1 MPGHDAILTPY
12 KQAPPP
18 GMIMSDEIF
27 EDVVK
32 MVLAMSGM
40 WIRNRFESDTDYTE
54 RGEFYETENEL
65 WMSLTDIIG
74 WLAKICP
81 HQMEKSNA
89 IIEFIP
95 FIKEILRNSL
105 LKISA
110 QGLGVVNDYS
120 PLINMSVQCTL
131 DILECCNVLGANAYN
146 EPFCEA
152 ILQFYA
158 LDEDTAQMCVH
169 AIGVC
174 AMHAPDEFN
183 ANVPRATAV
192 LYTFL
197 QWSPEGSF
205 PLADSSDEYLQKIQ
219 DLAAIA
225 LFKLCIYRR
234 DQMDPAGGV
243 DQILPRVLELLPI
256 GLGEDEALDTRIFH
270 RMFISLVASQDARLL
285 GASGERMTE
294 VLRILKE
301 LKDSVEPN
309 EADLLMNHRFK
320 DPNIDTSPSRAVDFW
335 KEQLICDKSYSAI
348 LELFKITGS

>member
-1 MPGHDAILTPY
+1 
-12 KQAPPP
+12 
-18 GMIMSDEIF
+18 MSDEVF

-131 DILECCNVLGANAYN
+131 DIL
-146 EPFCEA
+146 
-152 ILQFYA
+152 
-158 LDEDTAQMCVH
+158 
-169 AIGVC
+169 
-174 AMHAPDEFN
+174 
-183 ANVPRATAV
+183 
-192 LYTFL
+192 
-197 QWSPEGSF
+197 
-205 PLADSSDEYLQKIQ
+205 
-219 DLAAIA
+219 
-225 LFKLCIYRR
+225 
-234 DQMDPAGGV
+234 
-243 DQILPRVLELLPI
+243 
-256 GLGEDEALDTRIFH
+256 
-270 RMFISLVASQDARLL
+270 
-285 GASGERMTE
+285 
-294 VLRILKE
+294 
-301 LKDSVEPN
+301 
-309 EADLLMNHRFK
+309 
-320 DPNIDTSPSRAVDFW
+320 
-335 KEQLICDKSYSAI
+335 
-348 LELFKITGS
+348 